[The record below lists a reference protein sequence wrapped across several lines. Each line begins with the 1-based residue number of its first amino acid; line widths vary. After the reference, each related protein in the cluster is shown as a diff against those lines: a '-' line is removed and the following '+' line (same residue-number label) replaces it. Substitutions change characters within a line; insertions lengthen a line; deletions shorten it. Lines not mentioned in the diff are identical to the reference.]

1 MRLVYYWNG
10 RLKKKKRG
18 ILFCFFFNL
27 SIPKPA
33 DKTINLEQPNADT
46 PDHRIIHRKDVSN
59 NQKLG
64 HIPKIQHK
72 LHRSEFWTIY
82 RGKEKISKRAE
93 DSGPSRPAARARS
106 STWRWSRNRWVWNW
120 SKAYS
125 HALLFIFFQVKRHT
139 CPLFFLFTL
148 APLPPGPSTPD
159 HLALFLMACF
169 FHSFK
174 HGSSF

>member
-1 MRLVYYWNG
+1 
-10 RLKKKKRG
+10 
-18 ILFCFFFNL
+18 L

-125 HALLFIFFQVKRHT
+125 HALLLFFKLKGTHAL
-139 CPLFFLFTL
+139 CSSCLPLPLFRRVPRLLITWPSSSWHVSFT
-148 APLPPGPSTPD
+148 PLNMD
-159 HLALFLMACF
+159 HLFNSTGTSLFA
-169 FHSFK
+169 S
-174 HGSSF
+174 